1 MLTTHRAQSSN
12 RSRHHFNEAQLRN
25 LTATFKYM
33 DEMLTSALQ
42 ATAKEPND
50 RMVFPEHVAD
60 ATEAQSTALA
70 ERVETFRKRL
80 RQFAEQHQLR
90 APAPIG
96 SMVAFATALE
106 FVGIALCEIRP
117 QGLKGFGHL
126 GSEGADEVTRLIDD
140 LNAIVAQMMA
150 ICRDPHFG
158 E

>member
-12 RSRHHFNEAQLRN
+12 RPRHHFNEAQSRN

-33 DEMLTSALQ
+33 DEILTNALR
-42 ATAKEPND
+42 ATVRNSSD
-50 RMVFPEHVAD
+50 RMLFPEHVAD

-70 ERVETFRKRL
+70 EHVAKFRQRL
-80 RQFAEQHQLR
+80 CQFAEQHQLR

-96 SMVAFATALE
+96 SIVAFETALE

-126 GSEGADEVTRLIDD
+126 DSEGANEVTRLIDD
-140 LNAIVAQMMA
+140 LNAIVAQMMT
-150 ICRDPHFG
+150 ICRNPHFG

>member
-12 RSRHHFNEAQLRN
+12 GPRHHFNEAQSRN

-33 DEMLTSALQ
+33 DEMLTSAMR
-42 ATAKEPND
+42 ATAKESND

-60 ATEAQSTALA
+60 ATAAQSTALS
-70 ERVETFRKRL
+70 EHLEKFRQRL

-96 SMVAFATALE
+96 SIVAFETALE

-126 GSEGADEVTRLIDD
+126 DSEGADAIVRLIGD

-150 ICRDPHFG
+150 ICRDPHLG